1 MNWIDIVLIIPL
13 LWAARVGYRDGVIAQ
28 LGGIAGVLL
37 GVWLAFRFSAQVGVW
52 LNLPEA
58 IRSEA
63 AFLIIIIAV
72 VIVVG
77 LLGKLLGR
85 LFDSVGLALVN
96 KFGGVLL
103 ALVKMSLMLSVL
115 IMGFELVNNST
126 KWVERKTIE
135 SAILYEPIQKVSSA
149 VFPYLIKLK
158 NDVNE

>member
-1 MNWIDIVLIIPL
+1 MNWIDIILIIPL

-37 GVWLAFRFSAQVGVW
+37 GVWLAFRFSTQVGVW
-52 LNLPEA
+52 LNLPEG

-72 VIVVG
+72 VIIVG
-77 LLGKLLGR
+77 LFGKLLGR
-85 LFDSVGLALVN
+85 LFDSVGLAIVN

-158 NDVNE
+158 NGVNE

>member
-1 MNWIDIVLIIPL
+1 L
-13 LWAARVGYRDGVIAQ
+13 
-28 LGGIAGVLL
+28 
-37 GVWLAFRFSAQVGVW
+37 F
-52 LNLPEA
+52 
-58 IRSEA
+58 
-63 AFLIIIIAV
+63 
-72 VIVVG
+72 
-77 LLGKLLGR
+77 GKLLGR
-85 LFDSVGLALVN
+85 LFDSVGLAIVN

>member
-13 LWAARVGYRDGVIAQ
+13 LWAAWVGYRDGVIAQ

-77 LLGKLLGR
+77 LFGKLLGR

-135 SAILYEPIQKVSSA
+135 SAKLYEPIQKVSSA

-158 NDVNE
+158 NGVNE

>member
-1 MNWIDIVLIIPL
+1 MNWIDIILVIPL
-13 LWAARVGYRDGVIAQ
+13 LWAVWRGFRDGVIAQ
-28 LGGIAGVLL
+28 LGGIAGILL

-58 IRSEA
+58 IRSEV

-77 LLGKLLGR
+77 LFGKLLGR

-96 KFGGVLL
+96 KFGGVVL
-103 ALVKMSLMLSVL
+103 ALVKMALLLSVL
-115 IMGFELVNNST
+115 ITAFELVNNT
-126 KWVERKTIE
+126 AKWVDRKTIE
-135 SAILYEPIQKVSSA
+135 SAKLYEPVQKVSST

-158 NDVNE
+158 KSINE

>member
-115 IMGFELVNNST
+115 IMGFELVNNYT
-126 KWVERKTIE
+126 KWVDRKTIE
-135 SAILYEPIQKVSSA
+135 SAILYEPVQKVSSA

-158 NDVNE
+158 NGVNE

>member
-13 LWAARVGYRDGVIAQ
+13 LWAAWVGYRDGVIAQ

-77 LLGKLLGR
+77 LFGKLLGR

-115 IMGFELVNNST
+115 IMGFELVNNSA

-135 SAILYEPIQKVSSA
+135 SAKLYEPIQKVSSA

-158 NDVNE
+158 NGVNE

>member
-1 MNWIDIVLIIPL
+1 MNWIDIILIIPL

-37 GVWLAFRFSAQVGVW
+37 GVWLAFRFSTQVGVW

-63 AFLIIIIAV
+63 AFLIIIVAV

-103 ALVKMSLMLSVL
+103 ALVKMSLLLSVL

-126 KWVERKTIE
+126 KWVDRKTIE

>member
-1 MNWIDIVLIIPL
+1 MNWIDIILIIPL

>member
-1 MNWIDIVLIIPL
+1 MNWIDIILIIPL

-37 GVWLAFRFSAQVGVW
+37 GVWLAFRFSTQVGVW
-52 LNLPEA
+52 LNLPEG
-58 IRSEA
+58 IRSGA

-72 VIVVG
+72 VIIVG
-77 LLGKLLGR
+77 LFGKLLGR
-85 LFDSVGLALVN
+85 LFDSVGLAIVN

>member
-126 KWVERKTIE
+126 KWVDRKTIE
-135 SAILYEPIQKVSSA
+135 SAILYEPVQKVSSA

-158 NDVNE
+158 NGVNE

>member
-13 LWAARVGYRDGVIAQ
+13 LWAARVGYRDGVITQ

-103 ALVKMSLMLSVL
+103 ALVKMSLLLSVL

-135 SAILYEPIQKVSSA
+135 SAILYEPVQKVSSA

-158 NDVNE
+158 NGVNE

>member
-63 AFLIIIIAV
+63 AFLIIIVAV

-77 LLGKLLGR
+77 LFGKLLGR

-126 KWVERKTIE
+126 KWVDRKTIE
-135 SAILYEPIQKVSSA
+135 SAILYEPVQKVSSA

-158 NDVNE
+158 NGVNE

>member
-1 MNWIDIVLIIPL
+1 MNWIDIILIIPL

-37 GVWLAFRFSAQVGVW
+37 GVWLAFRFSTQVGVW
-52 LNLPEA
+52 LNLPEG
-58 IRSEA
+58 IRREA

-72 VIVVG
+72 VVIVG
-77 LLGKLLGR
+77 LFGKLLGR
-85 LFDSVGLALVN
+85 LFDSVGLAIVN

>member
-103 ALVKMSLMLSVL
+103 ALVKMSLLLSVL

-135 SAILYEPIQKVSSA
+135 SAILYEPVQKVSSA

-158 NDVNE
+158 NGVNE

>member
-103 ALVKMSLMLSVL
+103 ALVKMSLLLSVL

-126 KWVERKTIE
+126 KWVDRKTIE
-135 SAILYEPIQKVSSA
+135 SAILYEPVQKVSSA

-158 NDVNE
+158 NGVNE

>member
-63 AFLIIIIAV
+63 AFLIIIVAV

-126 KWVERKTIE
+126 KWVDRKTIE
-135 SAILYEPIQKVSSA
+135 SAILYEPVQKVSSA

-158 NDVNE
+158 NGVNE